1 MLFTNDTK
9 VINARDIWIEVTL
22 PLSTNASLNVSPMLT
37 NRSGIKSDQSL
48 LRSYNQINSYKF
60 SFRVNKETT

>member
-1 MLFTNDTK
+1 MLFTNDTN

>member
-1 MLFTNDTK
+1 MLFTNNTK